1 MHYLCFFLKILFPF
15 MLPLGLAL
23 TVTYTKKWVE
33 LSLARRGLKYLS
45 IWIFAVTIIVVFL
58 MIAFDL
64 PLKSVVL
71 E

>member
-1 MHYLCFFLKILFPF
+1 M
-15 MLPLGLAL
+15 